1 MEHKVTLDSNK
12 QTFMVQENETIL
24 EAAIRAGVS
33 INYGCSSGTCGLCK
47 ARLLKGSVE
56 EIKAR
61 EFVIPEAEK
70 LQGNMLTCVCAIKN
84 DVVIDAVVANTVSDI
99 PKQKLNVKV
108 RKVEPLAEEV
118 YRLIVQT
125 PRTSRLRF
133 LAGQYVEIGLDDIGV
148 SRFSI
153 ASCPCEDRLIELHLR
168 VSDDDPVSKLVSAKM
183 RMGDGLNLQGPYGE
197 FVYDENANRPV
208 ILFAFDTG
216 FAAIKSLLEHIT
228 AQEQELHIHL
238 IWMSCGRDGL
248 YLNNLCRSWSDAF
261 DNFTYSGI
269 SLDESIKQLID
280 NPQQGCATVEA
291 HITQVLQPYDDLSC
305 HDVYVSAP
313 APATKLFENVCR
325 MKNVLMRR
333 FFTEPVRGNEDMSC
347 MVSVKPQ
354 VYKEV

>member
-1 MEHKVTLDSNK
+1 MEHKVTLYSNK
-12 QTFMVQENETIL
+12 QTFMAQENETIL

-47 ARLLKGSVE
+47 ARLISGSAE

-70 LQGNMLTCVCAIKN
+70 LQGHMLTCVCAIK
-84 DVVIDAVVANTVSDI
+84 DDAVIDAVVANTVSDI
-99 PKQKLNVKV
+99 PVQKLNVKV
-108 RKVEPLAEEV
+108 RKVEQLVEEV
-118 YRLIVQT
+118 FSLVVQT

-133 LAGQYVEIGLDDIGV
+133 LAGQYVEISLDGIGT

-168 VSDDDPVSKLVSAKM
+168 VSNEDQVSKLIADKM
-183 RMGDGLNLQGPYGE
+183 RLGDGLILQGPFGK
-197 FVYDENANRPV
+197 FIYDENANRPV

-228 AQEQELHIHL
+228 AQEQELNIHL

-248 YLNNLCRSWSDAF
+248 YMNNLCRSWTDAF
-261 DNFTYSGI
+261 DNFCYTGI
-269 SLDESIKQLID
+269 ALDESLKQLAA
-280 NPQQGCATVEA
+280 NPHDGCATVEA
-291 HITQVLQPYDDLSC
+291 HIMQAMQSHTDLSC

-325 MKNVLMRR
+325 KKNVLMRG
-333 FFTEPVRGNEDMSC
+333 FFSEPVRGNEDMSC
-347 MVSVKPQ
+347 IVSIK
-354 VYKEV
+354 

>member
-1 MEHKVTLDSNK
+1 MEHKVTLYNNQ

-47 ARLLKGSVE
+47 ARLVSGSTK
-56 EIKAR
+56 EIKTR
-61 EFVIPEAEK
+61 EFVMPEAEK
-70 LQGNMLTCVCAIKN
+70 LQGYMLTCVCAVN
-84 DVVIDAVVANTVSDI
+84 DDVVIDAAVASTASDI
-99 PKQKLNVKV
+99 PRQELNVKV
-108 RKVEPLAEEV
+108 RKVEQLAEQV
-118 YRLIVQT
+118 FRLIVQT

-133 LAGQYVEIGLDDIGV
+133 LAGQYIEISLKGIGT

-168 VSDDDPVSKLVSAKM
+168 VSDDDQLSKLVAGKM
-183 RMGDGLNLQGPYGE
+183 HMGDVLQLQGPFGE

-228 AQEQELHIHL
+228 AQEQELNIHL

-248 YLNNLCRSWSDAF
+248 YMNNLCRSWTDAF
-261 DNFTYSGI
+261 DNFSYTGI
-269 SLDESIKQLID
+269 ALNESIKQLTE
-280 NPQQGCATVEA
+280 NPQDGCAIVES
-291 HITQVLQPYDDLSC
+291 HIMKAMQSHQDLSC

-313 APATKLFENVCR
+313 APATALFEKVCR
-325 MKNVLMRR
+325 KKNVLMRR

-347 MVSVKPQ
+347 MVSIKPTN
-354 VYKEV
+354 